1 MRRILLSKEYGKS
14 LLAWVTQGAVFLR
27 VQHVSELEMIHA

>member
-1 MRRILLSKEYGKS
+1 MGRVLLSKEYGKS
-14 LLAWVTQGAVFLR
+14 LLAWVTQGAIFLR